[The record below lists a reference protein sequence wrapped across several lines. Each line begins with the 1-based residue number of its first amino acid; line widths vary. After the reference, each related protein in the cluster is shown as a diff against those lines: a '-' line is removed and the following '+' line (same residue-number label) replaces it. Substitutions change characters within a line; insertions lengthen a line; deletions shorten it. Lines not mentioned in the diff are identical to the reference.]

1 MNAKRLIGSLLVG
14 FAFAFLTWLI
24 FGGHL
29 PYPRHIGRGLEYLG
43 WVITIVS
50 LPGLFTAMVASGNV
64 HGGNTALAVLGNFLF
79 YFGVTYFILAI
90 WEKRN
95 ARSRSLPHTPQDGGS

>member
-1 MNAKRLIGSLLVG
+1 MNAKRLIVSLLVG
-14 FAFAFLTWLI
+14 FAFGFLTWLI

-50 LPGLFTAMVASGNV
+50 LPGLFAAMVASGNV
-64 HGGNTALAVLGNFLF
+64 HGGNIVLAVLGNFLF
-79 YFGVTYFILAI
+79 YFGATYFTLSI
-90 WEKRN
+90 WEKRK
-95 ARSRSLPHTPQDGGS
+95 AKSLGLPQTPQDGVS